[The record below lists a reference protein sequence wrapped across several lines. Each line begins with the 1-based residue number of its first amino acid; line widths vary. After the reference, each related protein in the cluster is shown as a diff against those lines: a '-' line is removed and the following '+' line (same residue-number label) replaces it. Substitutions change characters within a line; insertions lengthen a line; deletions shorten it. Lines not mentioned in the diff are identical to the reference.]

1 MLLYVTPVCFLL
13 DQAIWGQGQTASWEA
28 ILLGKLCIFSQ
39 VTRVLFKRFVL
50 FMLGDQSDNL
60 NPETYFEM
68 FYYKATQEEKM
79 YSHWE
84 QN

>member
-1 MLLYVTPVCFLL
+1 
-13 DQAIWGQGQTASWEA
+13 
-28 ILLGKLCIFSQ
+28 
-39 VTRVLFKRFVL
+39 
-50 FMLGDQSDNL
+50 MLGDQSDNL